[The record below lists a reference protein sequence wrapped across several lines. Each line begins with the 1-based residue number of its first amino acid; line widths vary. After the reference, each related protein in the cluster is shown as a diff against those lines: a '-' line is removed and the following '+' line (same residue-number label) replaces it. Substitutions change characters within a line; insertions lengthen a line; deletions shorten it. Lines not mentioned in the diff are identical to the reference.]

1 VEIRIPEA
9 YIPAM
14 NVRLNLYKRISS
26 AANADELRGIEEEIR
41 DRFGPPPPS
50 VGHLVQYGRIKILAQ
65 KLKLAAVDRI
75 DRRLILKFQPSTE
88 VDTTRVSAVLNRT
101 RGTMTPQ
108 GVMNVPLRSQ
118 GEAEILRE
126 TARVLLELIG

>member
-1 VEIRIPEA
+1 
-9 YIPAM
+9 
-14 NVRLNLYKRISS
+14 L
-26 AANADELRGIEEEIR
+26 DELRGIEEEIR

-75 DRRLILKFQPSTE
+75 DRRLILKFQPSTG